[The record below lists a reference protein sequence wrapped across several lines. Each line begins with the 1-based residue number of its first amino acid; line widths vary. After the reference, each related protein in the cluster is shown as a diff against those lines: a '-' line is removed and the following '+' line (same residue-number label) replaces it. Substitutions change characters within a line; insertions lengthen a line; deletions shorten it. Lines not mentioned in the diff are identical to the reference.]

1 MAVRR
6 LTRAQSAARTR
17 GRLLAAAQRVFLKR
31 GFHGASLEAV
41 AEEAGLT
48 KGAVYS
54 RFESKADLFLAF
66 QEERNLENVRRF
78 TEQFH
83 ALEPGDRPVDLSINY
98 WRNKLLHDPPEY
110 TLLVIEFW
118 ASACRDPE
126 IHRRFSEQHE
136 RIVAAAAEL
145 LDEAATRLGAML
157 PLPALELTRLSTA
170 IAHGLALEQLLNR
183 EKIDRAMIELA
194 FAPLHELDV
203 SRPPDGQAQSD
214 RDAAKGGSDG
224 GTCRPR
230 GRSRAGRA
238 ARS

>member
-17 GRLLAAAQRVFLKR
+17 SRLLKAAQRVFFER
-31 GFHGASLEAV
+31 GFQGASLEAV

-66 QEERNLENVRRF
+66 QEERNRESVRGF

-83 ALEPGDRPVDLSINY
+83 GLGPGDRPVDLVISY
-98 WRNKLLHDPPEY
+98 WRQKLLHDPPDY

-126 IHRRFSEQHE
+126 VHRRFSEQHE
-136 RIVAAAAEL
+136 RIVVAAAGL
-145 LDEAATRLGAML
+145 LEEAATRLGATL
-157 PLPALELTRLSTA
+157 PMPALELTRLSTA
-170 IAHGLALEQLLNR
+170 IAHGLALERLLSR
-183 EKIDRAMIELA
+183 EKIDGEMIELA
-194 FAPLHELDV
+194 FAPLHELSV
-203 SRPPDGQAQSD
+203 PGSPDGKGRLD
-214 RDAAKGGSDG
+214 GGVRKGGGDG
-224 GTCRPR
+224 SARRRR
-230 GRSRAGRA
+230 GRRGV
-238 ARS
+238 